1 MQHSDFLPSSRPAL
15 VDPGSCDKWLERE
28 RFTDCD
34 HACAA
39 FIGLL
44 DELEDAPPQAAACV
58 LILEKLRAPMRAALD
73 EQSRRFSGKALPLV
87 PAEEAAFARSCALWL
102 AQTRAWRRLLRA
114 SWSGTELAPDRA
126 RLALRTL
133 ECIAGLLTT
142 QFAAR
147 RAIAPEHWRW
157 LHQGYAQAEAED
169 LAEVEVGAEGSANT
183 STCAA
188 VYAHVLLMQLA
199 NSAALAQREFVWMQR
214 WARRW
219 ARKVRLWRSA
229 ENGGGPAVDLEGG
242 AAAQW
247 TPAGTPGAALRFVDC
262 ALVAR
267 SVHSRLHKLAEGAAP
282 DTLGLGKVCPPQA
295 AQALLSTL
303 LQCWSDAPQSRQF
316 PRRSC
321 RGESELVASFAGI
334 HQAIAGTAFDDAGAP
349 WDYSRQRVEQIQVF
363 QRVVDTRAVA
373 PGVLLPERWQSL
385 DESANGFRLQR
396 GSAGVR
402 LAHRQLLAIRPG
414 GASQFILCEV
424 RWLAQGQDGS
434 ISIGAKALPGLP
446 QTCSIRPAKAG
457 PMQSGSWTQAFALPL
472 SKGLAP
478 NLVLPIGWYQQGR
491 ELDLKLSDEK
501 FRVRLE
507 ELVERGHDYQR
518 VRFTALGP
526 RG

>member
-1 MQHSDFLPSSRPAL
+1 MQHSDFLPASRPAL

-28 RFTDCD
+28 RFTDCH

-58 LILEKLRAPMRAALD
+58 LILEKLRAPMHAALD
-73 EQSRRFSGKALPLV
+73 EQSRRFAGKALPLV
-87 PAEEAAFARSCALWL
+87 PAEDAAFARSCDLWL

-114 SWSGTELAPDRA
+114 SWSNAELAPDRA

-142 QFAAR
+142 QLSAR
-147 RAIAPEHWRW
+147 RAIAPAHWRW
-157 LHQGYAQAEAED
+157 LHQGYALAESEN
-169 LAEVEVGAEGSANT
+169 LAEVEVGAEGSPNT
-183 STCAA
+183 TCAA
-188 VYAHVLLMQLA
+188 VYAHALLMQLA
-199 NSAALAQREFVWMQR
+199 NSAALAQREFVWARR

-219 ARKVRLWRSA
+219 ASKVRLWRSA
-229 ENGGGPAVDLEGG
+229 ENGGGLGVNLEGEAG
-242 AAAQW
+242 AQW

-267 SVHSRLHKLAEGAAP
+267 SIRSRLQKLAEGAGP
-282 DTLGLGKVCPPQA
+282 DTLGLGKDCPPLA
-295 AQALLSTL
+295 AQELLNTL
-303 LQCWSDAPQSRQF
+303 LHCWSDAPQSRQF
-316 PRRSC
+316 PRRSTT
-321 RGESELVASFAGI
+321 GETELVASFAGI
-334 HQAIAGTAFDDAGAP
+334 HQTIAGTAFSGEGAP

-363 QRVVDTRAVA
+363 QRVVDTRAVT
-373 PGVLLPERWQSL
+373 PGALLPEHWQSQ
-385 DESANGFRLQR
+385 DESANGFRLRR
-396 GSAGVR
+396 GAAGVR

-424 RWLAQGQDGS
+424 RWLAQEQDGS

-446 QTCSIRPAKAG
+446 EPCSIRPAKAS
-457 PMQSGSWTQAFALPL
+457 PLQSGIWTQAFALPL

-491 ELDLKLSDEK
+491 ELDLKQSGEQ
-501 FRVRLE
+501 FRIRLE

-518 VRFTALGP
+518 ARFTALGP